1 MKLVLLGPPG
11 VGKGTQAQQ
20 MSKTYSIPQISTGDI
35 LREAIAKKTP
45 LGDKARAFIV
55 KGELVPDD
63 IMLGLIQDTLFGD
76 NAPKGYI
83 LDGFPRTIAQAEGL
97 QKLYEKHSD
106 NLSAVLLL
114 EAEEDQI
121 VARLSAR
128 RTCRSCKAVYNLMT
142 MPPKVDGVCDVC
154 AGELY
159 QRDDDRIE
167 TIQNRLTVYKKQTAP
182 LIDFYKSRGI
192 LKTVDASGTP
202 EEVQTN
208 INRQLED

>member
-1 MKLVLLGPPG
+1 MKLILLGPPG

-45 LGDKARAFIV
+45 LGDKARAFLI

-63 IMLGLIQDTLFGD
+63 IMLGLIQDTLFGES
-76 NAPKGYI
+76 APKGYI

-97 QKLYEKHSD
+97 QKLYEKHHD

-114 EAEEDQI
+114 EAEENQI

-142 MPPKVDGVCDVC
+142 MPPKVDGICDVC
-154 AGELY
+154 SGELY

-192 LKTVDASGTP
+192 LKTVNASGTP